1 MTIAQMAHRLAAA
14 NLNTAFTTLPGEWQ
28 LLLLDAIH
36 TGFGEYF
43 SMVPLR
49 YREKTHGMRFGAK
62 QTGTV
67 AVTAGSKVATFTGV
81 TPVDGATVEI
91 SGDDIINRAVINPD
105 ISAPGT
111 YLLEIPYGGT
121 TGSKSVTVYRDTAVI
136 PWDISCLVS
145 HPKDARNDA
154 FELEPV
160 PHGVS
165 SDSPVM
171 GYRIERTQQST
182 VLRVIPPPE
191 SDLALSCVVEIE
203 NITIGGI
210 ESVTT
215 TSATAVP
222 VSDDHCIR
230 LVLPLCAAAL
240 THHPDWKNP
249 QLVQSVMLAAERAR
263 ADIRLLRGKTV
274 AGFNQIVSSYP

>member
-14 NLNTAFTTLPGEWQ
+14 YLNGAFTALPGERQ

-43 SMVPLR
+43 SSVPLR
-49 YREKTHGMRFGAK
+49 YKEKTHGMRFGAS
-62 QTGTV
+62 QTGT
-67 AVTAGSKVATFTGV
+67 ASVTAGSKSVSFTGV

-91 SGDDIINRAVINPD
+91 AGDDITNRVHVNPD
-105 ISAPGT
+105 IAAPNT

-121 TGSKSVTVYRDTAVI
+121 SGSKSVTVYRDTAII
-136 PWDISCLVS
+136 PWEIAALVS
-145 HPKDARNDA
+145 HPKDARNES

-160 PHGVS
+160 PHGVEAVQA
-165 SDSPVM
+165 PVI
-171 GYRIERTQQST
+171 GYRIERTQNT

-191 SDLALSCVVEIE
+191 SDLALSCVVEIA

-210 ESVTT
+210 EGITT
-215 TSATAVP
+215 TVATPVP
-222 VSDDHCIR
+222 VNDDHCIR

-240 THHPDWKNP
+240 IRHPDWKNP
-249 QLVQSVMLAAERAR
+249 QLVQSVMVAADRAR
-263 ADIRLLRGKTV
+263 ADIRLLRGRV
-274 AGFNQIVSSYP
+274 AAGGNQIESPWP